1 MSKMRSRALKQ
12 FPTILVTL
20 VSIIQALALELMWSE
35 IVEADYLW
43 ELTTESI
50 IAWGTI
56 TVSLLGILQ
65 IWVLYSTLVIGFTW
79 RPTLR
84 DSILPFVL
92 GIQEFTMVSLI
103 GPQFNAL
110 WLYVLASMFLFANYI
125 AHISFR
131 RARLEPENEP
141 FFRGREPATW
151 RDFSWSFG
159 IIFSLTAFGVLY
171 TALGNSHAVALVAI
185 VFANFALGVQVVS
198 SRRLW
203 RAILDTE
210 D

>member
-1 MSKMRSRALKQ
+1 MRKRALQQ

-35 IVEADYLW
+35 ITGADYLW
-43 ELTTESI
+43 ELTVESV

-56 TVSLLGILQ
+56 TVTLLGILQ

-92 GIQEFTMVSLI
+92 GIQEFSLVSLI
-103 GPQFNAL
+103 GSQFSAL

-125 AHISFR
+125 AHISVR
-131 RARLEPENEP
+131 RARFEPENEA
-141 FFRGREPATW
+141 FFRNREPATW
-151 RDFSWSFG
+151 RDFRWAFFNIFTLTVFG
-159 IIFSLTAFGVLY
+159 ILY
-171 TALGNSHAVALVAI
+171 TALGNSHTVALVAI
-185 VFANFALGVQVVS
+185 VFANIALVVQMS
-198 SRRLW
+198 GSRRLW
-203 RAILDTE
+203 RAILDAE